1 MFQRP
6 LLLAAALALA
16 AAAPARAV
24 ERVSDQRL
32 FGQCT
37 ALVIKAKPLTCES
50 ITLVHNADGRS
61 YFEIPSSDGTVL
73 IGGQRAITGPRM
85 TLQIDSIDPA
95 SGDGETAY
103 GTCQMQLAASLD
115 SLVSLTCKGAGG
127 QSGQFMFVFKP
138 SLQKIDGRF
147 PTR

>member
-1 MFQRP
+1 MFQRT
-6 LLLAAALALA
+6 LLLAAALGL

-24 ERVSDQRL
+24 EKVSDQRL

-50 ITLVHNADGRS
+50 VTLVHNADGRS

-73 IGGQRAITGPRM
+73 IGGQRTITGPRM
-85 TLQIDSIDPA
+85 ALQIDSIDPGSDA
-95 SGDGETAY
+95 GETAY
-103 GTCQMQLAASLD
+103 GTCQMQLANALD

-147 PTR
+147 PAR

>member
-1 MFQRP
+1 MFQRT
-6 LLLAAALALA
+6 LLLAAALGLA
-16 AAAPARAV
+16 TGPVRAV
-24 ERVSDQRL
+24 EKVSDQRL

-37 ALVIKAKPLTCES
+37 ALVLKAKPLTCES
-50 ITLVHNADGRS
+50 VTLVHNADGRS

-73 IGGQRAITGPRM
+73 IGGQRTISGPRM
-85 TLQIDSIDPA
+85 ALQVDSIDPG

-103 GTCQMQLAASLD
+103 GTCQMQLAAALD
-115 SLVSLTCKGAGG
+115 SLTSLTCKGAGG

-147 PTR
+147 PAR